1 MNKFILTNFYL
12 RSKVLFAPRRKVLF
26 PSLGVLI
33 LFLSLAGCFY
43 NLNVDKSFSREVNF
57 QNFQPVALLPIPDA
71 AGYPQSGS
79 DLNSFIYTFLAAK
92 GYTLIPPGEVSAV
105 LQKFG
110 FTPPLLLANQSS
122 LIKTNERLKAKAYG
136 HPAAIFFAE
145 TLRSIRILSGLGGRT
160 LRVPGSADLSSG
172 DLSDPAGLAGAGDGK
187 GGGVMDGRRKNS
199 WAEPGGKEFRKKIG
213 RTPLGRASLPAAPI
227 GEVEKGLFLP
237 LRTFLL

>member
-1 MNKFILTNFYL
+1 
-12 RSKVLFAPRRKVLF
+12 LFPPRRKVLF

-79 DLNSFIYTFLAAK
+79 DLNSFIYAFLAAK

-110 FTPPLLLANQSS
+110 FTPPILLADQPS
-122 LIKTNERLKAKAYG
+122 LIKTNERLKAKLLLAG
-136 HPAAIFFAE
+136 
-145 TLRSIRILSGLGGRT
+145 TLLQYSLQKPYVRSESFQVWEGGRYEYRALPT
-160 LRVPGSADLSSG
+160 YHQGTCQIRLVLRVLEMEKGAVLWMAEGEIRGPSQAAKNLGEKLVQR
-172 DLSDPAGLAGAGDGK
+172 LLAGL
-187 GGGVMDGRRKNS
+187 
-199 WAEPGGKEFRKKIG
+199 P
-213 RTPLGRASLPAAPI
+213 SLPPRS
-227 GEVEKGLFLP
+227 EK
-237 LRTFLL
+237 